1 MRAFTKKS
9 PVVRTMAKDKNK
21 SGSRLEIEPLIKK
34 ANILM
39 EALPYIRK
47 FYGKVV
53 VIKYGGNAMVDEK
66 LKESFAKDIIMMRY
80 IGIIPIVVHGGG
92 PQIKD
97 VLEKMGI
104 ESKFHQGMRIT
115 DAATMDVVE
124 MVLVG
129 NVNKK
134 IVSLINQ
141 HGGRAIGLSGKDGGL
156 IQAEKLPSEEV
167 SKETSPNELIDF
179 GRVGKVKHVHTD
191 VLELLERDNFI
202 PVVAPVGVSEDGEA
216 LNINADWV
224 AGALA
229 GALQAEKLILLTDV
243 EGVKDTDG
251 KLVSEAEVAEAVKM
265 IDGGVAQGGMIPKLQ
280 CCIQALSNG
289 VTAAHIIDGRV
300 EHAVLL
306 EIFTDK
312 GVGTI
317 IRE

>member
-1 MRAFTKKS
+1 MTKE
-9 PVVRTMAKDKNK
+9 KNK
-21 SGSRLEIEPLIKK
+21 TNARVEVGPLIQK

-47 FYGKVV
+47 FYGKVI

-80 IGIIPIVVHGGG
+80 IGMNPIVVHGGG
-92 PQIKD
+92 PQIKN

-104 ESKFHQGMRIT
+104 ESRFHQGMRIT

-129 NVNKK
+129 NVNKQ

-156 IQAEKLPSEEV
+156 IQAEKLPGE
-167 SKETSPNELIDF
+167 KLHPETSPNELIDL
-179 GRVGKVKHVHTD
+179 GRVGKVRHVNTD

-229 GALQAEKLILLTDV
+229 GSLNAEKLILLTDV
-243 EGVKDTDG
+243 EGVKDG
-251 KLVSEAEVAEAVKM
+251 KGNLVSDAEVTEAVKM
-265 IDGGVAQGGMIPKLQ
+265 IESGVVQGGMIPKIQ
-280 CCIQALSNG
+280 CCIQALSSG
-289 VTAAHIIDGRV
+289 VTSAHIIDGRV